1 VVVDG
6 EEFRLDAA
14 YPRYRIGIEYQGW
27 DPHRTRSAF
36 DADHR
41 RDRLLTLAGW
51 SILYF
56 TSATTAG
63 ELVDHITRLRS
74 RSRQA

>member
-1 VVVDG
+1 MNSSSLTLPTPNTG
-6 EEFRLDAA
+6 SG
-14 YPRYRIGIEYQGW
+14 PEYQGF
-27 DPHRTRSAF
+27 DAHRTRSAF

-56 TSATTAG
+56 TSGTTAA
-63 ELVDHITRLRS
+63 EVVDHLKRLVA